1 MSRFRDNSFTIYDV
15 MEKKGAFSSNPANTS
30 SYDPVTNA
38 GLYRGP
44 VPFPKMLYHPKG
56 ESRVTVPAEVVMGPY
71 GPTRNS
77 EQREL
82 ISKIVNDEAELAAA
96 LAEGWHQHPAD
107 AIAAGLTDEQK
118 AAGVTAP
125 VKGAAQELQARNAEV
140 DGLRAELEELKRQM
154 AEGTKPAAQAL
165 KTPENQTLAPA
176 KLGL

>member
-1 MSRFRDNSFTIYDV
+1 MGKFRDNSFTIYDV

-82 ISKIVNDEAELAAA
+82 ISKIVNDEAELEEA
-96 LAEGWHQHPAD
+96 LLQGWHQHPAD
-107 AIAAGLTDEQK
+107 AIAAGLTAEDK
-118 AAGVTAP
+118 AAGKEAP
-125 VKGAAQELQARNAEV
+125 AKGAAHELQIRNAEV
-140 DGLRAELEELKRQM
+140 DGLKAELEELKRQL
-154 AEGTKPAAQAL
+154 AEGPKREPQVL
-165 KTPENQTLAPA
+165 KTPESPTLAPA